1 MMSLFNSQYRH
12 CFLFLNNEEMTV
24 LYENSV
30 TLLFTQTEYILR
42 VHANF

>member
-1 MMSLFNSQYRH
+1 
-12 CFLFLNNEEMTV
+12 MTV